1 MRLIE
6 GGAAVSPLEDAAATP
21 AALRVAVIDSDS
33 GFTQVFA
40 KRLGAIGWRAELLAS
55 PPPLEEISRMRLHAI
70 VIDPALLGDE
80 AWSYLGRLCSTS
92 TVQAVIVCTGPSS
105 VAQRV
110 RGLRLGADD
119 WVTKPCHPEEVLA
132 RVEAAV
138 RRVHSGAET
147 VQAAEPLAAGEL
159 EIRPDMFEAFVGG
172 RAIGLTRKEFELLS
186 LLAGSSGRV
195 IPREQI
201 YERVWGYA
209 MVHGDRSVDVFV
221 RKLRRKLEAASP
233 GWHYLHTHFGVGYR
247 FDPREAEAND
257 AMAPENPSEATL
269 PEDADGVGNLPAA
282 LADVSARE
290 ER

>member
-1 MRLIE
+1 MVFRLAGME
-6 GGAAVSPLEDAAATP
+6 VVRSGAPAASALEEIVPTP

-40 KRLGAIGWRAELLAS
+40 KRLGAIGWRAELLGS
-55 PPPLEEISRMRLHAI
+55 PPAVEELSRMRLNAV
-70 VIDPALLGDE
+70 VIDPARLGGD
-80 AWSYLGRLCSTS
+80 AWSYLGHLCSAFS
-92 TVQAVIVCTGPSS
+92 NQAVIVCTGPTS

-132 RVEAAV
+132 RIEAVV
-138 RRVHSGAET
+138 RRLHAGAASAH
-147 VQAAEPLAAGEL
+147 AAQPLAAGEL

-172 RAIGLTRKEFELLS
+172 RAVGLTRREFELIN
-186 LLAGSSGRV
+186 LLAASTGRV

-201 YERVWGYA
+201 YERVWGYS

-233 GWHYLHTHFGVGYR
+233 AWRYLHTHFGVGYR
-247 FDPREAEAND
+247 FQAEEVTAEAPD
-257 AMAPENPSEATL
+257 TSATL
-269 PEDADGVGNLPAA
+269 PPA
-282 LADVSARE
+282 
-290 ER
+290 

>member
-1 MRLIE
+1 MVFRLAGME
-6 GGAAVSPLEDAAATP
+6 VVRSGAPAASAMEEALTTP

-40 KRLGAIGWRAELLAS
+40 KRLGAIGWRAELLGS
-55 PPPLEEISRMRLHAI
+55 PPPVEELSRMRLNAV
-70 VIDPALLGDE
+70 VIDPALLGGD
-80 AWSYLGRLCSTS
+80 AWSYLGHLCSAFPT
-92 TVQAVIVCTGPSS
+92 QAVIVCTGPAS

-132 RVEAAV
+132 RIEAVV
-138 RRVHSGAET
+138 RRLHAGT
-147 VQAAEPLAAGEL
+147 VSAHAAQPLAAGEL

-172 RAIGLTRKEFELLS
+172 RAVGLTRREFELLN
-186 LLAGSSGRV
+186 LLAASIGRV

-201 YERVWGYA
+201 YERVWGYS

-233 GWHYLHTHFGVGYR
+233 AWRYLHTHFGVGYR
-247 FDPREAEAND
+247 FQAEEVTAEAPD
-257 AMAPENPSEATL
+257 ASATL
-269 PEDADGVGNLPAA
+269 PPA
-282 LADVSARE
+282 
-290 ER
+290 